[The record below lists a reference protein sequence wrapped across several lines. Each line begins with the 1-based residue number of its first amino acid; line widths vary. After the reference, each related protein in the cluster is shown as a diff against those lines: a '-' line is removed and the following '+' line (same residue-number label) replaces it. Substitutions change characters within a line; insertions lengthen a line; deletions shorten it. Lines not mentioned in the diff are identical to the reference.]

1 MSVTMAEKK
10 RHNPKSLPKYRSGES
25 AMGTDELG
33 FLRDRVSRIEG
44 GYEHLATKADL
55 KDLENRL
62 MRTLIGVVAV
72 ATTIIIAVQRLWP

>member
-1 MSVTMAEKK
+1 
-10 RHNPKSLPKYRSGES
+10 
-25 AMGTDELG
+25 MGTEELG

-62 MRTLIGVVAV
+62 MRTLIGVVAL
-72 ATTIIIAVQRLWP
+72 ATTIIIAVQRFWPRTHYDYSGEYPAVRGTGGKQRN

>member
-1 MSVTMAEKK
+1 
-10 RHNPKSLPKYRSGES
+10 
-25 AMGTDELG
+25 MGTEELG

-62 MRTLIGVVAV
+62 MRTLIGVVAL
-72 ATTIIIAVQRLWP
+72 ATTIIIAVQRFWP

>member
-1 MSVTMAEKK
+1 
-10 RHNPKSLPKYRSGES
+10 
-25 AMGTDELG
+25 MGKEELG

-62 MRTLIGVVAV
+62 MRTLIGAIAL
-72 ATTIIIAVQRLWP
+72 ATTIIIAVQRFWQ